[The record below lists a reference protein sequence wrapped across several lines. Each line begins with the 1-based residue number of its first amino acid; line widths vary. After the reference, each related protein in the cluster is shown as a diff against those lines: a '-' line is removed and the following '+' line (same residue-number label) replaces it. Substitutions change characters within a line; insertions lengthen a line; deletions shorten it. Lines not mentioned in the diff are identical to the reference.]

1 MAQGQA
7 VLQAASATISNT
19 AIPITTFATSAF
31 SAATLARATRAIIS
45 PSTDAVKVTVDGTT
59 PTATLGMTVTAD
71 QNLTIEGN
79 QAVGNIK
86 LIRRTNDAPTLI
98 TLFSD

>member
-1 MAQGQA
+1 MQRVIAG
-7 VLQAASATISNT
+7 ASATISNS
-19 AIPITTFATSAF
+19 AVPITTFASSAFTSAMLV
-31 SAATLARATRAIIS
+31 AATRAIIS

-79 QAVGNIK
+79 HAVNNIK

-98 TLFSD
+98 TLLSD